1 MCLYPKLIK
10 NRKYVANKKNG
21 GKIPEVKDDRVLYVP
36 VGCGNCIEC
45 RKKKKREWQVRLQEE
60 LKENKGLFVT
70 LTFSDEKLDELCR
83 EIKANESNAVATLA
97 VRRFLERCRKETGK
111 SIKHWL
117 ITELGHNNTERIH
130 LHGILFTDKSKEWLE
145 KKWMYGHIWVGEY
158 CNEKTINY
166 IVKYVTKID
175 EDHKNYKSIILTSKG
190 IGSNYLKTYGATQNR
205 YNEEKTNENYRL
217 NNGGKTALP
226 IYYRNKIY
234 TEEEREKLWLNKL
247 DKNIRWIDGVKV
259 KADDE
264 KMIFEVLKNAQ
275 AKNKR
280 LGYGDD
286 TKEWK
291 KEPYSVKLKELND
304 KRRYRGLN
312 KVK

>member
-21 GKIPEVKDDRVLYVP
+21 GIIPDVKDDRVLYVP

-83 EIKANESNAVATLA
+83 EIKAKESNAVATLA

-130 LHGILFTDKSKEWLE
+130 LHGILFTDKSKEWIEE
-145 KKWMYGHIWVGEY
+145 KWKYGHIWVGDY
-158 CNEKTINY
+158 CNEKTI
-166 IVKYVTKID
+166 
-175 EDHKNYKSIILTSKG
+175 
-190 IGSNYLKTYGATQNR
+190 
-205 YNEEKTNENYRL
+205 
-217 NNGGKTALP
+217 
-226 IYYRNKIY
+226 
-234 TEEEREKLWLNKL
+234 KL
-247 DKNIRWIDGVKV
+247 
-259 KADDE
+259 
-264 KMIFEVLKNAQ
+264 
-275 AKNKR
+275 
-280 LGYGDD
+280 
-286 TKEWK
+286 
-291 KEPYSVKLKELND
+291 
-304 KRRYRGLN
+304 
-312 KVK
+312 

>member
-1 MCLYPKLIK
+1 M
-10 NRKYVANKKNG
+10 ANKKNG
-21 GKIPEVKDDRVLYVP
+21 GNIPEVIDDRVLYVP

-45 RKKKKREWQVRLQEE
+45 KKKKKREWQVRLQEE
-60 LKENKGLFVT
+60 LKDNKGLFVT
-70 LTFSDEKLDELCR
+70 LTFSDEQLDELCR
-83 EIKANESNAVATLA
+83 EIKVQESNAVATIA

-130 LHGILFTDKSKEWLE
+130 LHGILFTEKSKEWIE

-166 IVKYVTKID
+166 IIKYVTKVD

-190 IGSNYLKTYGATQNR
+190 IGSNYIRTHAATQNR
-205 YNEEKTNENYRL
+205 YNEDTTNENYRL

-226 IYYRNKIY
+226 IYYRNKLY
-234 TEEEREKLWLNKL
+234 SEEEREKLWLKKL
-247 DKNIRWIDGVKV
+247 DNNIRWIDGVKV

-264 KMIFEVLKNAQ
+264 TTIFQVLKNAQ
-275 AKNKR
+275 EKNKR

-286 TKEWK
+286 SKEWK
-291 KEPYSVKLKELND
+291 KEPYSVKLKELNA
-304 KRRYRGLN
+304 KRKQKGLN
-312 KVK
+312 NLK